1 MESMQSRI
9 LRLIEVTL
17 QDADLEVGQQT
28 SFSNRGHVYGMRGF
42 HAVVDIWY
50 QFDADSCG
58 FVLDGP
64 AIALAN
70 PEDNPPAYRVV
81 KGVVAYH
88 NLKYTDGAR
97 LEGLLKLLRTALRRA
112 RATQEKIG
120 A

>member
-17 QDADLEVGQQT
+17 QDADLEVAQQT
-28 SFSNRGHVYGMRGF
+28 SFSNRGHVYGIRGLYN
-42 HAVVDIWY
+42 VVDICFE
-50 QFDADSCG
+50 FDSTSCQIS
-58 FVLDGP
+58 LDGP